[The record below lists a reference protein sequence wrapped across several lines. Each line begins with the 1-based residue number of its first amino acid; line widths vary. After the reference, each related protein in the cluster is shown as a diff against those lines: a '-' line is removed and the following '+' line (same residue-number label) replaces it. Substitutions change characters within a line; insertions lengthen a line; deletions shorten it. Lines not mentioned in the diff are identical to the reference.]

1 VRARATDRGSWLL
14 VTKREF
20 WVRLRDRGFLI
31 STSITVLVLSGF
43 IVANALGSGTAPAFR
58 LAVVGPDARA
68 IGQAALPVAK
78 DNGATLT
85 LVDAATAGAAEQLVR
100 SGDVDAALADGTL
113 KVKTEPPALLQQI
126 VNEAHRR
133 VLVRQTLA
141 QTGLTG
147 GEVDAVLNP
156 PTLEVDPL
164 ETVPNEQRKLNSTVA
179 FVALLL
185 LYGQLF
191 GYGVWVASGVVEE
204 KSSRV
209 VEVLLAAVRARQLMA
224 GKVLGIG
231 LLGLLQLTFIGAI
244 AVSLSLATGVL
255 KVPGQA
261 ILTVLVTLFWFAL
274 GFGFYAS
281 LFAVA
286 GALVSRMEELQNAI
300 VPLNLTILGSF
311 FLSIGAVNDPNST
324 LAKVASLVP
333 LSSPFAMPPRIALGA
348 ATVPEALTSI
358 ALLVGATAIAI
369 PFAGRLYAG
378 AILRIGARVKL
389 RDAWR
394 ATR

>member
-1 VRARATDRGSWLL
+1 MKSRATDRGTWRL
-14 VTKREF
+14 VARREF

-31 STSITVLVLSGF
+31 STAITVTVLSVF
-43 IVANALGSGTAPAFR
+43 ILGNAVAGNRTPSFH
-58 LAVVGPDARA
+58 LAIAESDRPFADTVEQVAHEKHVDLTVSFVPDLA
-68 IGQAALPVAK
+68 
-78 DNGATLT
+78 
-85 LVDAATAGAAEQLVR
+85 AAEEAVR
-100 SGDVDAALADGTL
+100 SGAVGAAVAGSVFI
-113 KVKTEPPALLQQI
+113 VKTEAPPALED
-126 VNEAHRR
+126 VVAEAHRR
-133 VLVRQTLA
+133 QSISDQLE
-141 QTGLTG
+141 GLG
-147 GEVDAVLNP
+147 LSPGQVESILDPAPMGLRH
-156 PTLEVDPL
+156 LEAAPS
-164 ETVPNEQRKLNSTVA
+164 TQRKVNSTVA

-209 VEVLLAAVRARQLMA
+209 VEVLLSAIRARQLMA

-231 LLGLLQLTFIGAI
+231 LLGLIQLSCIGAI
-244 AVSLSLATGVL
+244 AVTLSLVSGSL
-255 KVPGQA
+255 NVPGQA
-261 ILTVLVTLFWFAL
+261 LLTLGVTLFWFTL

-311 FLSIGAVNDPNST
+311 FISIAAVNNPDST
-324 LAKVASLVP
+324 LARVASLVP
-333 LSSPFAMPPRIALGA
+333 FSAPFAMPPRIALGS
-348 ATVPEALTSI
+348 ATVPEAI
-358 ALLVGATAIAI
+358 ASAVLLVGATALAI

-394 ATR
+394 AAR

>member
-1 VRARATDRGSWLL
+1 VRSRATDRGSWRL

-31 STSITVLVLSGF
+31 STAITVTVLSVF
-43 IVANALGSGTAPAFR
+43 IIGNALAGGGSPSFR
-58 LAVVGPDARA
+58 LAVAEADRPFADIAEQVAHDRKVSLTVSIVPDLAAAEQAVRSGAVNGAVVGSEFIVKTDAAPALEDVVAEANRRRA
-68 IGQAALPVAK
+68 IG
-78 DNGATLT
+78 
-85 LVDAATAGAAEQLVR
+85 EQLQGR
-100 SGDVDAALADGTL
+100 
-113 KVKTEPPALLQQI
+113 
-126 VNEAHRR
+126 
-133 VLVRQTLA
+133 
-141 QTGLTG
+141 GLSP
-147 GEVDAVLNP
+147 GEVDSILDP
-156 PTLEVDPL
+156 PKMGRRSLEPAPS
-164 ETVPNEQRKLNSTVA
+164 TQRKVNSTVA

-209 VEVLLAAVRARQLMA
+209 VEVLLSAIRARQLMA

-231 LLGLLQLTFIGAI
+231 LLGLLQLSCIGAI
-244 AVSLSLATGVL
+244 AVTLSLVSGSL
-255 KVPGQA
+255 NVPGQA
-261 ILTVLVTLFWFAL
+261 LLTLGVTLFWFAL

-311 FLSIGAVNDPNST
+311 FISIAAVNDPDST
-324 LAKVASLVP
+324 LARVASLVP
-333 LSSPFAMPPRIALGA
+333 FSAPFAMPPRIALGS
-348 ATVPEALTSI
+348 ATVPEAI
-358 ALLVGATAIAI
+358 ASAVLLIGATALAI

-394 ATR
+394 AAR

>member
-1 VRARATDRGSWLL
+1 M
-14 VTKREF
+14 
-20 WVRLRDRGFLI
+20 
-31 STSITVLVLSGF
+31 
-43 IVANALGSGTAPAFR
+43 
-58 LAVVGPDARA
+58 
-68 IGQAALPVAK
+68 
-78 DNGATLT
+78 
-85 LVDAATAGAAEQLVR
+85 
-100 SGDVDAALADGTL
+100 
-113 KVKTEPPALLQQI
+113 
-126 VNEAHRR
+126 
-133 VLVRQTLA
+133 
-141 QTGLTG
+141 
-147 GEVDAVLNP
+147 
-156 PTLEVDPL
+156 
-164 ETVPNEQRKLNSTVA
+164 NSTVA

-209 VEVLLAAVRARQLMA
+209 VEVLLSAIRARQLMA

-231 LLGLLQLTFIGAI
+231 LLGLLQLSCIGAI
-244 AVSLSLATGVL
+244 AVTLSLVTGSL
-255 KVPGQA
+255 NVPGQA
-261 ILTVLVTLFWFAL
+261 LLTLGVTLFWFAL

-311 FLSIGAVNDPNST
+311 FISIAAVNNPDST
-324 LAKVASLVP
+324 LARVASLVP
-333 LSSPFAMPPRIALGA
+333 FSAPFAMPPRIALGS
-348 ATVPEALTSI
+348 ATVPEAI
-358 ALLVGATAIAI
+358 ASAVLLVGATALAI

-394 ATR
+394 AAR

>member
-1 VRARATDRGSWLL
+1 
-14 VTKREF
+14 
-20 WVRLRDRGFLI
+20 
-31 STSITVLVLSGF
+31 
-43 IVANALGSGTAPAFR
+43 
-58 LAVVGPDARA
+58 
-68 IGQAALPVAK
+68 
-78 DNGATLT
+78 
-85 LVDAATAGAAEQLVR
+85 
-100 SGDVDAALADGTL
+100 
-113 KVKTEPPALLQQI
+113 
-126 VNEAHRR
+126 
-133 VLVRQTLA
+133 
-141 QTGLTG
+141 
-147 GEVDAVLNP
+147 
-156 PTLEVDPL
+156 
-164 ETVPNEQRKLNSTVA
+164 VA
-179 FVALLL
+179 FVTLLL

-209 VEVLLAAVRARQLMA
+209 VEVLLSAIRPRQLMV

-231 LLGLLQLTFIGAI
+231 MLGILQLLLIGAI

-255 KVPGQA
+255 NVPGQA
-261 ILTVLVTLFWFAL
+261 ILTVLVTLGWFAL

-311 FLSIGAVNDPNST
+311 FISIGAVNNPDST
-324 LAKVASLVP
+324 LARVASLVP
-333 LSSPFAMPPRIALGA
+333 FTAPFAMPPRIALGS
-348 ATVPEALTSI
+348 ATVPEAIASA
-358 ALLVGATAIAI
+358 ALLVGATALAI

-394 ATR
+394 AAR

>member
-1 VRARATDRGSWLL
+1 V
-14 VTKREF
+14 
-20 WVRLRDRGFLI
+20 
-31 STSITVLVLSGF
+31 TVLSVF
-43 IVANALGSGTAPAFR
+43 ILGNAVAGNRAPSFR
-58 LAVVGPDARA
+58 LAVAEADRPFADTVSQVADEKNVDLTVSIVPDLA
-68 IGQAALPVAK
+68 
-78 DNGATLT
+78 
-85 LVDAATAGAAEQLVR
+85 AAEQAVR
-100 SGDVDAALADGTL
+100 SGAVSAAVAGSVFI
-113 KVKTEPPALLQQI
+113 VKTEAAPALED
-126 VNEAHRR
+126 VVAEAHRR
-133 VLVRQTLA
+133 QAISDQLEGR
-141 QTGLTG
+141 GLSPG
-147 GEVDAVLNP
+147 QVGSILDP
-156 PTLEVDPL
+156 PPMGQVHLED
-164 ETVPNEQRKLNSTVA
+164 VPTKDRKVNSTVA

-209 VEVLLAAVRARQLMA
+209 VEVLLSAIRARQLMA

-231 LLGLLQLTFIGAI
+231 LLGLLQLSCIGAI
-244 AVSLSLATGVL
+244 AVALSLVSGSL
-255 KVPGQA
+255 NVPGQA
-261 ILTVLVTLFWFAL
+261 LLTLGVTLFWFAL

-311 FLSIGAVNDPNST
+311 FISIAAVNNPDST
-324 LAKVASLVP
+324 LARVASLVP
-333 LSSPFAMPPRIALGA
+333 FSAPFAMPPRIALGS
-348 ATVPEALTSI
+348 ATVPEAI
-358 ALLVGATAIAI
+358 ASAVLLVGATALAI

-394 ATR
+394 AAR

>member
-1 VRARATDRGSWLL
+1 MNQRDTDRGSWFL
-14 VTKREF
+14 VMKREF
-20 WVRLRDRGFLI
+20 WVRLRDKGFLI
-31 STSITVLVLSGF
+31 SSSITVLVLSGF
-43 IVANALGSGTAPAFR
+43 IVASAVGGSSTPSFDLALTESARSLQPIIATVARDQQVEVSVSVVPDDAAARRAVLSGAVDGAVSGEDLLVRTEAPPQ
-58 LAVVGPDARA
+58 LESVVDEAQRQRA
-68 IGQAALPVAK
+68 IQ
-78 DNGATLT
+78 
-85 LVDAATAGAAEQLVR
+85 EQL
-100 SGDVDAALADGTL
+100 SGA
-113 KVKTEPPALLQQI
+113 
-126 VNEAHRR
+126 
-133 VLVRQTLA
+133 
-141 QTGLTG
+141 GLSE
-147 GEVDAVLNP
+147 GEIDQVLNP
-156 PTLEVDPL
+156 PALRTVPL
-164 ETVPNEQRKLNSTVA
+164 EDVPGPDRELNSSVA

-209 VEVLLAAVRARQLMA
+209 VEVLLAAIRARQLMA

-231 LLGLLQLTFIGAI
+231 LLGLLQLACIGAI
-244 AVSLSLATGVL
+244 AVTLSLTLDVL
-255 KVPGQA
+255 NVPGQA
-261 ILTVLVTLFWFAL
+261 ILTLLVTLFWFAL

-311 FLSIGAVNDPNST
+311 FVSIAAVGEPDST
-324 LAKVASLVP
+324 LARVASLVP
-333 LSSPFAMPPRIALGA
+333 LSAPFAMPPRIALGS
-348 ATVPEALTSI
+348 ATVPEAVASI
-358 ALLVGATAIAI
+358 VLLLGATALAI

>member
-1 VRARATDRGSWLL
+1 VNQRSTDRGSWFL
-14 VTKREF
+14 VMKREF
-20 WVRLRDRGFLI
+20 WVRLRDKGFLV
-31 STSITVLVLSGF
+31 SSSITVLVLSGF
-43 IVANALGSGTAPAFR
+43 IVASAVGRGSAPSFDLALTETGRALQTTIATVARDQGVDVSVSVVPDDDAARRAVLSGAADGAVSGDELLVRTEAPVELR
-58 LAVVGPDARA
+58 VVVDEAQRRRAIQEQLSGAGLGGQEIDQVLDPPGLRTVPLEDVPGPDR
-68 IGQAALPVAK
+68 
-78 DNGATLT
+78 
-85 LVDAATAGAAEQLVR
+85 E
-100 SGDVDAALADGTL
+100 
-113 KVKTEPPALLQQI
+113 
-126 VNEAHRR
+126 
-133 VLVRQTLA
+133 
-141 QTGLTG
+141 
-147 GEVDAVLNP
+147 
-156 PTLEVDPL
+156 
-164 ETVPNEQRKLNSTVA
+164 LNSSVA

-209 VEVLLAAVRARQLMA
+209 VEVLLAAIRARHLMA

-231 LLGLLQLTFIGAI
+231 LLGLLQLACIGAI
-244 AVSLSLATGVL
+244 ALTLSLTLEVL
-255 KVPGQA
+255 NVPGQA
-261 ILTVLVTLFWFAL
+261 ILTLLVTLFWFAL

-311 FLSIGAVNDPNST
+311 FVSIAAVGEPDST
-324 LAKVASLVP
+324 IARIASLVP
-333 LSSPFAMPPRIALGA
+333 LSAPFAMPPRIALGS
-348 ATVPEALTSI
+348 ATVPEAVASI
-358 ALLVGATAIAI
+358 VLLLGATALAI

>member
-1 VRARATDRGSWLL
+1 M
-14 VTKREF
+14 
-20 WVRLRDRGFLI
+20 RLRDRGFLI
-31 STSITVLVLSGF
+31 SSAITVVVLSGF
-43 IVANALGSGTAPAFR
+43 IVASAVGGGSTPTFR
-58 LAVVGPDARA
+58 LGAVSTADREIAAAAASDAGDAARIQVVPEPDGATAERLVRAGDLDGAVVEGGLVVRTEVPGELGAFVGEAQRRHA
-68 IGQAALPVAK
+68 IE
-78 DNGATLT
+78 
-85 LVDAATAGAAEQLVR
+85 EQLLAGGL
-100 SGDVDAALADGTL
+100 SPAEIDAALDPDVPEPRHL
-113 KVKTEPPALLQQI
+113 EPVPTE
-126 VNEAHRR
+126 
-133 VLVRQTLA
+133 
-141 QTGLTG
+141 G
-147 GEVDAVLNP
+147 
-156 PTLEVDPL
+156 
-164 ETVPNEQRKLNSTVA
+164 RKLNSSVA

-209 VEVLLAAVRARQLMA
+209 VEVLLSAIRARQLMA

-231 LLGLLQLTFIGAI
+231 LLGLLQLSCIGAI
-244 AVSLSLATGVL
+244 AVTLSLVL
-255 KVPGQA
+255 DVLNVPGQVV
-261 ILTVLVTLFWFAL
+261 LTLLVTLFWFAL

-311 FLSIGAVNDPNST
+311 FLSIAAVNDPNST
-324 LAKVASLVP
+324 LARVASIVP
-333 LSSPFAMPPRIALGA
+333 LSAPFAMPPRIALGA
-348 ATVPEALTSI
+348 ATVPEAIASI
-358 ALLVGATAIAI
+358 VLLVGATALVI
-369 PFAGRLYAG
+369 PLAGRMYAG

>member
-1 VRARATDRGSWLL
+1 MTPRETDRGTWLL
-14 VTKREF
+14 VTRREF

-31 STSITVLVLSGF
+31 STAITVVVLSGF
-43 IVANALGSGTAPAFR
+43 IVASAVGGGSTPSFR
-58 LAVVGPDARA
+58 LGAVGDADAEIGSLAVDEAGTTAHVTVVREPDRA
-68 IGQAALPVAK
+68 AAERLVRADELDGALIDGALVVRTEVPPELGQAVLEAQRRHAIEGQLS
-78 DNGATLT
+78 GA
-85 LVDAATAGAAEQLVR
+85 
-100 SGDVDAALADGTL
+100 
-113 KVKTEPPALLQQI
+113 
-126 VNEAHRR
+126 
-133 VLVRQTLA
+133 
-141 QTGLTG
+141 GLTPEEIG
-147 GEVDAVLNP
+147 SVLHPQVP
-156 PTLEVDPL
+156 PTVHLE
-164 ETVPNEQRKLNSTVA
+164 EVPSAERKVNSTVA

-209 VEVLLAAVRARQLMA
+209 VEVLLSAIRARQLMA

-231 LLGLLQLTFIGAI
+231 LLGLLQLACIGAI
-244 AVSLSLATGVL
+244 AVTLSLALDVL
-255 KVPGQA
+255 NVPGQVL
-261 ILTVLVTLFWFAL
+261 LTVLVTLFWFAL

-311 FLSIGAVNDPNST
+311 FLSIAAVNDPDST
-324 LAKVASLVP
+324 LARVASLVP
-333 LSSPFAMPPRIALGA
+333 LSAPFAMPPRIALGA
-348 ATVPEALTSI
+348 ATVPEAIASI
-358 ALLVGATAIAI
+358 VLLVGATVLVI
-369 PFAGRLYAG
+369 PLAGRMYAG

>member
-1 VRARATDRGSWLL
+1 VSGRGTDRGAWRL
-14 VTKREF
+14 VLRREF
-20 WVRLRDRGFLI
+20 WVRLRDKGFLI
-31 STSITVLVLSGF
+31 STAITVTVLSVF
-43 IVANALGSGTAPAFR
+43 ILANAVAGNTAPSFRMAVTAADRAFGETAR
-58 LAVVGPDARA
+58 QVAHEKKVTLTVTEVPDLASAQEAVRSGAVDAAVVGSDFIVRTEVAPALEDVVAEANRRQQ
-68 IGQAALPVAK
+68 IRDQLEAA
-78 DNGATLT
+78 GSS
-85 LVDAATAGAAEQLVR
+85 AAEIDSIL
-100 SGDVDAALADGTL
+100 DPPKLT
-113 KVKTEPPALLQQI
+113 KT
-126 VNEAHRR
+126 
-133 VLVRQTLA
+133 
-141 QTGLTG
+141 
-147 GEVDAVLNP
+147 
-156 PTLEVDPL
+156 PL
-164 ETVPNEQRKLNSTVA
+164 EDVPSTQRKVNSTVA

-209 VEVLLAAVRARQLMA
+209 VEVLLSAIRARQLMA

-231 LLGLLQLTFIGAI
+231 LLGLLQLTCIGAI
-244 AVSLSLATGVL
+244 AVTLSLVSGSL
-255 KVPGQA
+255 NVPGQA
-261 ILTVLVTLFWFAL
+261 VLTLVVTLFWFAL

-311 FLSIGAVNDPNST
+311 FISIAAVNDPDT
-324 LAKVASLVP
+324 LLARVASIVP
-333 LSSPFAMPPRIALGA
+333 FSAPFAMPPRIALGS
-348 ATVPEALTSI
+348 ATVPEAIASI
-358 ALLVGATAIAI
+358 VLLVGATALAI

-394 ATR
+394 AAR

>member
-1 VRARATDRGSWLL
+1 VIRRETDRGSWLL
-14 VTKREF
+14 VMRREF

-31 STSITVLVLSGF
+31 STSITVVVLSGF
-43 IVANALGSGTAPAFR
+43 IVASSVGGSSTPSFDLALTERAKAIQPSLTAVADER
-58 LAVVGPDARA
+58 DVGLTISVVPD
-68 IGQAALPVAK
+68 
-78 DNGATLT
+78 
-85 LVDAATAGAAEQLVR
+85 DAAARRDVLAGGADAAI
-100 SGDVDAALADGTL
+100 SGDTL
-113 KVKTEPPALLQQI
+113 LVKTEAAPALQDVVAEAQRRNAISEQLSGAGLSDQQI
-126 VNEAHRR
+126 DQVLDPPGLRTVTLGEATPDRKVN
-133 VLVRQTLA
+133 
-141 QTGLTG
+141 
-147 GEVDAVLNP
+147 
-156 PTLEVDPL
+156 
-164 ETVPNEQRKLNSTVA
+164 SSVA

-209 VEVLLAAVRARQLMA
+209 VEVLLSAIRARQLMA

-231 LLGLLQLTFIGAI
+231 LLGLLQLACIGTI
-244 AVSLSLATGVL
+244 ALTLSLVL
-255 KVPGQA
+255 DVLNVPGQA
-261 ILTVLVTLFWFAL
+261 VLTLLVTLFWFAL
-274 GFGFYAS
+274 GFAFYAS

-311 FLSIGAVNDPNST
+311 FLSIAAVNDPDST
-324 LAKVASLVP
+324 LARVASIVP
-333 LSSPFAMPPRIALGA
+333 LSAPFAMPPRIALGS
-348 ATVPEALTSI
+348 ATVPEAIASI
-358 ALLVGATAIAI
+358 VLLLGATALAI
-369 PFAGRLYAG
+369 PLAGRLYSG

>member
-1 VRARATDRGSWLL
+1 MKSRATDRGSWRL
-14 VTKREF
+14 VARREF

-31 STSITVLVLSGF
+31 STAITVTVLSVF
-43 IVANALGSGTAPAFR
+43 ILGNAVAGNRTPSFH
-58 LAVVGPDARA
+58 LAVAESDRPFADTVSQVADEKNVDLTVSFVPD
-68 IGQAALPVAK
+68 VA
-78 DNGATLT
+78 
-85 LVDAATAGAAEQLVR
+85 AAEQAVR
-100 SGDVDAALADGTL
+100 SGAVSAAVAGSVFI
-113 KVKTEPPALLQQI
+113 VKTGAPPALED
-126 VNEAHRR
+126 VVAEAHRR
-133 VLVRQTLA
+133 QSISDQLEGR
-141 QTGLTG
+141 GLSPG
-147 GEVDAVLNP
+147 QVDSILDPAPMGLRH
-156 PTLEVDPL
+156 LEAAPS
-164 ETVPNEQRKLNSTVA
+164 TQRKVNSTVA

-209 VEVLLAAVRARQLMA
+209 VEVLLSAIRARPLMA
-224 GKVLGIG
+224 GKVLGLG
-231 LLGLLQLTFIGAI
+231 LLGLIQLSCIGAI
-244 AVSLSLATGVL
+244 AVTLSLVTGSL
-255 KVPGQA
+255 NVPGQA
-261 ILTVLVTLFWFAL
+261 LLTLGVTLFWFAL

-311 FLSIGAVNDPNST
+311 FISIAAVNNPDST
-324 LAKVASLVP
+324 LARVASLVP
-333 LSSPFAMPPRIALGA
+333 FSAPFAMPPRIALGS
-348 ATVPEALTSI
+348 ATAPEAI
-358 ALLVGATAIAI
+358 ASAVLLVGATALAI

-394 ATR
+394 AAR

>member
-1 VRARATDRGSWLL
+1 VIEGQFVVRTEADPLLQRIVGEAQRREAIRSQLTEVGIPPEKIDSVLEPDIPKVRALQDVPTPDR
-14 VTKREF
+14 
-20 WVRLRDRGFLI
+20 
-31 STSITVLVLSGF
+31 
-43 IVANALGSGTAPAFR
+43 
-58 LAVVGPDARA
+58 
-68 IGQAALPVAK
+68 
-78 DNGATLT
+78 
-85 LVDAATAGAAEQLVR
+85 
-100 SGDVDAALADGTL
+100 
-113 KVKTEPPALLQQI
+113 KV
-126 VNEAHRR
+126 
-133 VLVRQTLA
+133 
-141 QTGLTG
+141 
-147 GEVDAVLNP
+147 
-156 PTLEVDPL
+156 
-164 ETVPNEQRKLNSTVA
+164 NSTVA
-179 FVALLL
+179 FVTLLL

-209 VEVLLAAVRARQLMA
+209 VEVLLSAIHARQLMA

-231 LLGLLQLTFIGAI
+231 LLGILQLLLIGVI
-244 AVSLSLATGVL
+244 AVGLSLATGVL
-255 KVPGQA
+255 NVPGQA

-311 FLSIGAVNDPNST
+311 FISIGAVSNPDST
-324 LAKVASLVP
+324 LARVASLVP
-333 LSSPFAMPPRIALGA
+333 FSAPFAMPPRIALGS
-348 ATVPEALTSI
+348 ATVPEAI
-358 ALLVGATAIAI
+358 ASAVLLVGATALAI

-394 ATR
+394 AAR

>member
-1 VRARATDRGSWLL
+1 MIGRDTDRGSWLL
-14 VTKREF
+14 VTRREF

-31 STSITVLVLSGF
+31 STAITVVVLAGF
-43 IVANALGSGTAPAFR
+43 IVASAVGGGSTASFR
-58 LAVVGPDARA
+58 LGTVDERDRA
-68 IGQAALPVAK
+68 IGADAVEVAR
-78 DNGATLT
+78 DAVRITV
-85 LVDAATAGAAEQLVR
+85 VDVADRADAERSVR
-100 SGDVDAALADGTL
+100 SGDLDAAVIEGRLVVATEVPAQLGPVVAEAMRRRAIEEQLSDEGLAQPQSDA
-113 KVKTEPPALLQQI
+113 VVDPEIPAPEHLEDVPSSQ
-126 VNEAHRR
+126 RR
-133 VLVRQTLA
+133 V
-141 QTGLTG
+141 
-147 GEVDAVLNP
+147 
-156 PTLEVDPL
+156 
-164 ETVPNEQRKLNSTVA
+164 NSSVA

-209 VEVLLAAVRARQLMA
+209 VEVLLATIRARQLMA

-231 LLGLLQLTFIGAI
+231 LLGLLQLACIGAI
-244 AVSLSLATGVL
+244 AVTLSLIFEVL
-255 KVPGQA
+255 NVPGQA
-261 ILTVLVTLFWFAL
+261 ILTLLVTLFWFAL

-311 FLSIGAVNDPNST
+311 FLSITAVSDPDST
-324 LAKVASLVP
+324 VARVASLVP
-333 LSSPFAMPPRIALGA
+333 LSAPFAMPPRIALGA
-348 ATVPEALTSI
+348 ASVPEAVASI
-358 ALLVGATAIAI
+358 AVLLGATALTI
-369 PFAGRLYAG
+369 PLAGRMYSG

-394 ATR
+394 AAR

>member
-1 VRARATDRGSWLL
+1 MNRRDTDRGSWFL
-14 VTKREF
+14 VMKREF
-20 WVRLRDRGFLI
+20 WVRLRDKGFLV
-31 STSITVLVLSGF
+31 SSSITVLVLSGF
-43 IVANALGSGTAPAFR
+43 IVASAVGGSSTPSFDLALTESARPLEPAIATVAREQGVRVSVSVVSDDAAARRAVLGGAADGAVSGEDLLVRTEAPPQ
-58 LAVVGPDARA
+58 LESVVHEAQRRRA
-68 IGQAALPVAK
+68 IQ
-78 DNGATLT
+78 
-85 LVDAATAGAAEQLVR
+85 EQL
-100 SGDVDAALADGTL
+100 SGAGLSEGEIDQVLD
-113 KVKTEPPALLQQI
+113 PPALRT
-126 VNEAHRR
+126 V
-133 VLVRQTLA
+133 
-141 QTGLTG
+141 
-147 GEVDAVLNP
+147 
-156 PTLEVDPL
+156 PL
-164 ETVPNEQRKLNSTVA
+164 EDVPGPDRELNSSVA

-209 VEVLLAAVRARQLMA
+209 VEVLLAAIRARHLMA

-231 LLGLLQLTFIGAI
+231 LLGLLQLACIGAI
-244 AVSLSLATGVL
+244 ALTLSLTLDVL
-255 KVPGQA
+255 NVPGQA
-261 ILTVLVTLFWFAL
+261 ILTLLVTLFWFAL

-311 FLSIGAVNDPNST
+311 FVSITAVGEPDST
-324 LAKVASLVP
+324 LARVASLVP
-333 LSSPFAMPPRIALGA
+333 LSAPFAMPPRIALGS
-348 ATVPEALTSI
+348 ATVPEAVASI
-358 ALLVGATAIAI
+358 VLLLGATALAI

-394 ATR
+394 ATG